1 MAISQ
6 DKWNKAK
13 TLFESGKL
21 SLSEISKQTGID
33 KSSIS
38 KKSKIQQWSSVENS
52 DYIDAKV
59 LIATKK
65 STLSMEKINTLD
77 EIADNEIRNRNLVYG
92 VTQKALR
99 KANAMIDEIDN
110 ANDLKAIVDLSDRA
124 SITLGVNAR
133 HANTTINNTNA
144 NQVNAPTQIN
154 IVRDN

>member
-6 DKWNKAK
+6 DKWEKAK

-38 KKSKIQQWSSVENS
+38 KKAKIQQWSSVENS

-65 STLSMEKINTLD
+65 STLPMEKINTLD
-77 EIADNEIRNRNLVYG
+77 DV
-92 VTQKALR
+92 
-99 KANAMIDEIDN
+99 
-110 ANDLKAIVDLSDRA
+110 ANDI
-124 SITLGVNAR
+124 
-133 HANTTINNTNA
+133 INFY
-144 NQVNAPTQIN
+144 
-154 IVRDN
+154 